1 MISSWLRVRLARRL
15 LFLLGN
21 LAVALVIVFACVLP
35 ISELLADRDRKV
47 RQLRTTLSRLQ
58 AVAAREVSVRPAANE
73 TPAGEGEFLT
83 GKTDGAIGA
92 ELQTRLKG
100 MVEAAGARLRSIRS
114 LQPRSEGHTRHIG
127 SHVEVFGS
135 IAAIQRAIYA
145 MESARP
151 YLFVAGATIRHT
163 PPTGPAGASQEPVI
177 EAQLDVLG
185 VMRIEEAAP

>member
-1 MISSWLRVRLARRL
+1 LARRL

-35 ISELLADRDRKV
+35 VRELLADRDREV

-58 AVAAREVSVRPAANE
+58 AVAAREVNMRSAA
-73 TPAGEGEFLT
+73 TKAPAGEGEFLA
-83 GKTDGAIGA
+83 GKADGAIGA

-114 LQPRSEGHTRHIG
+114 LQPKPEGHTRHIG
-127 SHVEVFGS
+127 SHVEVSGS
-135 IAAIQRAIYA
+135 IAAIQRAVHAI
-145 MESARP
+145 ESARP

-163 PPTGPAGASQEPVI
+163 PPAGPAAASQEPVI
-177 EAQLDVLG
+177 EAQIDVVG